1 MISDMRY
8 QVPDQLDLPLT
19 DTREIP
25 CEALDDIAQRF
36 AGTINSEG
44 TRVKFRL
51 SDDLE
56 TETPR
61 RASHDLNLKNV
72 NDLLRYLRT
81 FPVLRNHTLFQLHD
95 GAEIPHSQFIY
106 PTYAMDKIM
115 DLMLAES
122 YKDPFDVRHLKRP
135 IILASAQVSMVS
147 GPYYEERPR
156 TSKYGDVKFQ
166 VTSDNMGARSLLN
179 RASHGKLFYM
189 RPTLRKSDKGYYEL
203 SGKIGMNQ
211 MADYTPRP
219 INTDYALPNTWK
231 RPTH

>member
-19 DTREIP
+19 DTGSIP
-25 CEALDDIAQRF
+25 REALDDIAHRF
-36 AGTINSEG
+36 AGTINSDS
-44 TRVKFRL
+44 TLVKFSL
-51 SDDLE
+51 SNDLE
-56 TETPR
+56 TDTPR
-61 RASHDLNLKNV
+61 RASQDLNLKNI

-81 FPVLRNHTLFQLHD
+81 YPALRNHTVFLLPD
-95 GAEIPHSQFIY
+95 GSEVPHNKFVY

-156 TSKYGDVKFQ
+156 TSKYGDIKFQ
-166 VTSDNMGARSLLN
+166 VTSDNMGVRSLLN

-189 RPTLRKSDKGYYEL
+189 
-203 SGKIGMNQ
+203 
-211 MADYTPRP
+211 
-219 INTDYALPNTWK
+219 
-231 RPTH
+231 